1 MGVPV
6 PRGTE
11 PWVALTVTRTAD
23 SLANRCKAP
32 LIQFTGNPMK
42 NS

>member
-1 MGVPV
+1 
-6 PRGTE
+6 
-11 PWVALTVTRTAD
+11 VALTVTRTAD

-32 LIQFTGNPMK
+32 LIQFTGIPMK